1 MEGPS
6 EELLNSFK
14 KIYSSGEYS
23 NLTITC
29 NGKRFQVHR
38 AIVCPRSEF
47 FAAALRQGFKEA
59 GEGTID
65 LSSDDLHTV
74 EIMIQYFYCLDYDV
88 FSQGQQPD
96 NGNNKLQVL
105 EKSRPPLLSTHAKV
119 YAIGE
124 KYLIGGLKALALRKF
139 NAAITTH
146 WARDDFLEAVREAY
160 GSTPDTDRGLRNSVI
175 AAIHAHSE
183 LLKQEQVQSVLKEF
197 NVLAYDLLITQEA
210 LEQIRCPYAA
220 KLTISHMECCTLTRS
235 GKHYTKS
242 L

>member
-1 MEGPS
+1 
-6 EELLNSFK
+6 
-14 KIYSSGEYS
+14 
-23 NLTITC
+23 
-29 NGKRFQVHR
+29 
-38 AIVCPRSEF
+38 
-47 FAAALRQGFKEA
+47 
-59 GEGTID
+59 
-65 LSSDDLHTV
+65 
-74 EIMIQYFYCLDYDV
+74 MIQYFYCLDYDV

-197 NVLAYDLLITQEA
+197 NVLAYDLLMYVYQGH
-210 LEQIRCPYAA
+210 
-220 KLTISHMECCTLTRS
+220 K
-235 GKHYTKS
+235 
-242 L
+242 